1 MAACRSSSVCAAEI
15 RTRIRALPWGT
26 PGALGL
32 TEERPRQGE
41 ERLRKAEALVRKHEA
56 GVRPA
61 ELRFA
66 PAEGPFCARTNGVR
80 SRRQGSAKPK
90 RGSAWPNAG
99 FPAPKRP
106 SAERRGGS
114 AVRRTRRQA
123 EPRSR
128 NVRTLGEV
136 ERRRAHAPSVCGAR
150 SQSCNTERMIAVA
163 YTVDD
168 LLNVAGQIEAHWQNR
183 MPADFKVG
191 TTNLAELQ
199 ARRAAVVAAEAAV
212 EAARAVLEGKLAAR
226 EEEME
231 GLLESLQNYRPAVH
245 TAKGKSSP
253 EYADVPKLYR
263 RRRSAA
269 SGTGQASPGSA

>member
-1 MAACRSSSVCAAEI
+1 MRPGPGYRPGARSSVRTLANASMAACRSSSVCAAEI

-61 ELRFA
+61 ELHFA

-90 RGSAWPNAG
+90 RGSAWLNAG

-114 AVRRTRRQA
+114 LRPRGGSAVRRTRREA

-128 NVRTLGEV
+128 NVQTLGEA
-136 ERRRAHAPSVCGAR
+136 ERRRAYAPSVFGAR
-150 SQSCNTERMIAVA
+150 TQSGNIGK
-163 YTVDD
+163 DD
-168 LLNVAGQIEAHWQNR
+168 SS
-183 MPADFKVG
+183 
-191 TTNLAELQ
+191 
-199 ARRAAVVAAEAAV
+199 
-212 EAARAVLEGKLAAR
+212 
-226 EEEME
+226 
-231 GLLESLQNYRPAVH
+231 GLHSR
-245 TAKGKSSP
+245 
-253 EYADVPKLYR
+253 
-263 RRRSAA
+263 
-269 SGTGQASPGSA
+269 